1 MHESVASFLEAV
13 AAGEHSSNSALKMA
27 QLNLVA
33 LAAEEAKDIGTWAE
47 VREVDSI
54 NH

>member
-1 MHESVASFLEAV
+1 
-13 AAGEHSSNSALKMA
+13 MA